1 MLCILLLQILLDIHR
16 NHKAYEEWRAQDG
29 HLDFHTAPE
38 FCALHGKGVIS
49 ASSEFCALHGKG
61 VIITSSELCT
71 LHGKGVISA
80 SSEFCALHGKE
91 GVIITSSEFCALHGK
106 EGVIITSSEL
116 CTLHGKGVI
125 NASSELQSSAFCRE
139 KERVISASSV
149 FQTVVHGSCCLRNLP
164 PAMVSGCDREREGG
178 RVCWGEGGG
187 GYVCVCVHVYNKY
200 MCGGGKMRGVHV

>member
-38 FCALHGKGVIS
+38 FCALHGK
-49 ASSEFCALHGKG
+49 E
-61 VIITSSELCT
+61 
-71 LHGKGVISA
+71 GVISA

-91 GVIITSSEFCALHGK
+91 GVISASSEFCALHGK